1 MCRFRWV
8 WGRPQ
13 QPAGNGVA
21 TVGAREQQ
29 TPASR
34 RPSDEVPP
42 PGAGI
47 AGGTSAGGPP
57 GDAGM
62 QVRAQ
67 RDPPLPMERASSS
80 SGPEGHALSTTPLN
94 FPGMHAVRRS
104 GDLASTLDDAPQPHA
119 D

>member
-13 QPAGNGVA
+13 PSAGSGDAATGTGERDAPPERDLGEGGPPAIEG
-21 TVGAREQQ
+21 
-29 TPASR
+29 TP
-34 RPSDEVPP
+34 
-42 PGAGI
+42 
-47 AGGTSAGGPP
+47 AGGPL
-57 GDAGM
+57 GDLRDAGGLLGG
-62 QVRAQ
+62 Q
-67 RDPPLPMERASSS
+67 RDLPLPMERASSS
-80 SGPEGHALSTTPLN
+80 SRPGGPALSTTPLN